1 MPLWLDRTLFRG
13 PHLCLVM
20 SDKEYRAA
28 LQEFDLADD
37 GVWLEPRCRAVT
49 HTFEK
54 TRSGTLICILA
65 MGPDA
70 LKRDAVDVAA
80 SIAHESVHVWQR
92 VRDFTSLENPMQ
104 CWGREAEAYAIENIF
119 RAFADEFKR
128 RLSSPP
134 PPLTSTKR
142 T

>member
-1 MPLWLDRTLFRG
+1 MPRWLDRTLFRG

-20 SDKEYRAA
+20 SDAEYRAA
-28 LQEFDLADD
+28 LKAFDLTDD
-37 GVWLEPRCRAVT
+37 GVWLEPRCCAVT

-54 TRSGTLICILA
+54 VESGTLISILA
-65 MGPDA
+65 MSPDA
-70 LKRDAVDVAA
+70 LKSDAVEVAA

-92 VRDFTSLENPMQ
+92 VRDFTSLENPIQ

-128 RLSSPP
+128 RLKS
-134 PPLTSTKR
+134 
-142 T
+142 